1 MNFRL
6 GHNFQ
11 NIEASN
17 FKFHTQ
23 IDHIK
28 DKHIVQEP

>member
-1 MNFRL
+1 MNFCQ

-11 NIEASN
+11 SIEASN

-23 IDHIK
+23 IDHIT
-28 DKHIVQEP
+28 DKCIVQKP